1 MSAVAL
7 LLSAACLL
15 APQSGT
21 RLHKGP
27 NFDIRYPSE
36 FKVRKGRTDDSY
48 YFTSRDKSVEFFVFS
63 PLWNGDPSEI
73 FLNAKTEKVLS
84 ETRETKKM
92 IVVYRATY
100 GAKDESYKRSVEDVE
115 NKEYNTRYTFGYKY
129 RDQKAFEKYRKAYLA
144 FKKSLKQYAD

>member
-1 MSAVAL
+1 M
-7 LLSAACLL
+7 
-15 APQSGT
+15 
-21 RLHKGP
+21 
-27 NFDIRYPSE
+27 FDVRYPSE
-36 FKVRKGRTDDSY
+36 FKVRRGRTDDSFF
-48 YFTSRDKSVEFFVFS
+48 FTSKDKAVEFFVFS

-73 FLNAKTEKVLS
+73 FLNAKTEKVVS
-84 ETRETKKM
+84 ENRETKKQ

-100 GAKDESYKRSVEDVE
+100 AAKDGSYTRAVEDVE

>member
-1 MSAVAL
+1 MTAVAL
-7 LLSAACLL
+7 IFTLSVL

-27 NFDIRYPSE
+27 AFDVRYPAD
-36 FKVRKGRTDDSY
+36 FKVRRGRTDDSF
-48 YFTSRDKSVEFFVFS
+48 YFTSKDKAVEFFVFS

-73 FLNAKTEKVLS
+73 YLNAKAEKVVN
-84 ETRETKKM
+84 ENRETKKM

-100 GAKDESYKRSVEDVE
+100 AAKDASYTRAVEDVE